1 MLDWGW
7 IADHVPDLA
16 YRTGQHLYLAAIALA
31 IGFAISFAVG
41 VAATRWRPLYLPAA
55 IAAGVVFTIPSLAL
69 FAAFVP
75 ITGLSIL
82 TAEIPLVLY
91 TLVILL
97 RNIVAGFDAVP
108 ADVREAADAMGFDP
122 FRRLVRI
129 ELPLAVPLIIA
140 GLRVA
145 SVSTIGLVSITAVLG
160 DALGGLGFFIYSGMN
175 RFFATEIY
183 AGALPTIALA
193 LLADRGFLW
202 LQHRITPWS
211 RPGLRREPI
220 GDEAAGATAEVSA

>member
-1 MLDWGW
+1 MLDWAW
-7 IADHVPDLA
+7 IAGHVPQLA
-16 YRTGQHLYLAAIALA
+16 FRTGQHVGLAAIALA
-31 IGFAISFAVG
+31 VGFGISFVVG
-41 VAATRWRPLYLPAA
+41 VVASRWRPLYLPAA
-55 IAAGVVFTIPSLAL
+55 VFAGAVFTIPSLAL

-75 ITGLSIL
+75 VTGLSVL

-97 RNIVAGFDAVP
+97 RNVVAGFDAVP
-108 ADVREAADAMGFDP
+108 PDVREAADAMGFGGAA
-122 FRRLVRI
+122 RLVRI
-129 ELPLAVPLIIA
+129 ELPLAIPLIVA

-160 DALGGLGFFIYSGMN
+160 DALGGLGFFIYEGMN

-183 AGALPTIALA
+183 AGAVPTILLA

-202 LQHRITPWS
+202 IQRAVTPWAS
-211 RPGLRREPI
+211 VR
-220 GDEAAGATAEVSA
+220 AERTK

>member
-7 IADHVPDLA
+7 IADHLPQLA
-16 YRTGQHLYLAAIALA
+16 FRTAQHLYLGTIALA
-31 IGFAISFAVG
+31 VGFLISFVVG
-41 VAATRWRPLYLPAA
+41 VVASRWRPLYLPAA
-55 IAAGVVFTIPSLAL
+55 IAAGIVFTIPSLAL

-75 ITGLSIL
+75 VTGLSVL

-97 RNIVAGFDAVP
+97 RNVVAGFDAVP
-108 ADVREAADAMGFDP
+108 ADVREAADGMGFGRP
-122 FRRLVRI
+122 ARLVRV

-160 DALGGLGFFIYSGMN
+160 DALGGLGFFIYEGMN
-175 RFFATEIY
+175 RFFPTEIY
-183 AGALPTIALA
+183 AGAVPVIVLA
-193 LLADRGFLW
+193 LVADRLFLV
-202 LQHRITPWS
+202 LQRLVTPWA
-211 RPGLRREPI
+211 RPPRPLEGT
-220 GDEAAGATAEVSA
+220 AT

>member
-1 MLDWGW
+1 MLDWAW
-7 IADHVPDLA
+7 IADHLPQLA
-16 YRTGQHLYLAAIALA
+16 FRTGQHLYLAAIALA
-31 IGFAISFAVG
+31 VGFAISFVLG
-41 VAATRWRPLYLPAA
+41 VVAARWRRVYLPAA
-55 IAAGVVFTIPSLAL
+55 IAAGIVFTIPSLAL

-97 RNIVAGFDAVP
+97 RNVVAGFDAVP
-108 ADVREAADAMGFDP
+108 ADVREAADGMGFRRG
-122 FRRLVRI
+122 RRLVRV

-160 DALGGLGFFIYSGMN
+160 DALGGLGFFIYEGMN
-175 RFFATEIY
+175 RFFPTEIY
-183 AGALPTIALA
+183 AGAVPVIVLA
-193 LLADRGFLW
+193 LLADRFFLW
-202 LQHRITPWS
+202 LQHRVTPWAGS
-211 RPGLRREPI
+211 PRPHEGT
-220 GDEAAGATAEVSA
+220 AT